1 MSADDSSPVS
11 PDACANYCT
20 PRKWSHRPSGSK
32 MPKMFVARVRGQ
44 QVRSDV
50 QECERDRGEL
60 DSATSG
66 CSLFTVVND
75 DRHLRE
81 HGDIAG
87 LVGGPDEQL
96 V

>member
-1 MSADDSSPVS
+1 MPMMMSEGVELSVL
-11 PDACANYCT
+11 
-20 PRKWSHRPSGSK
+20 RSH
-32 MPKMFVARVRGQ
+32 
-44 QVRSDV
+44 V
-50 QECERDRGEL
+50 QACERDRAALE
-60 DSATSG
+60 SATTG

-75 DRHLRE
+75 DRHPWE

>member
-1 MSADDSSPVS
+1 M
-11 PDACANYCT
+11 
-20 PRKWSHRPSGSK
+20 
-32 MPKMFVARVRGQ
+32 
-44 QVRSDV
+44 RSDV

-60 DSATSG
+60 DSATTG

-81 HGDIAG
+81 HRDIAG